1 MASLHND
8 VLDAALDYISSNANQ
23 VKVYDGS
30 TLIKSDAIPSN
41 LDASNFGAVGDN
53 PGSASGGGRRMQ
65 CLVSNSSDMQNISSL
80 SAGSSIDNIRIV
92 DSADA
97 ELVVASV
104 SSTNVGA
111 SDAINLGTFYV
122 VLKDPT

>member
-1 MASLHND
+1 MATLSD
-8 VLDAALDYISSNANQ
+8 AVFKAALDYIKSNADQ
-23 VKVYDGS
+23 VIVYDGS
-30 TLIKSDAIPSN
+30 VVIKSDAIPSN
-41 LDASNFGAVGDN
+41 LDASNFGAIGDY
-53 PGSASGGGRRMQ
+53 ASGGRQMQ
-65 CLVSNSSDMQNISSL
+65 VLVSKSSDMQNIGSL

-97 ELVVASV
+97 VIVKASV

-122 VLKDPT
+122 IFKDPA